1 MKKLPVSAL
10 SLFVVLAVVGLL
22 SRTGNAAES
31 KSAPDVQI
39 QIQPEKT
46 EKAPGPEGRRGEP
59 GTPGAQGPAGTPGP
73 QGAPGMP
80 GPQGPGGGSS
90 GGSTILGMDSTV
102 ALLIGAVLILVVI
115 VAIVAISNSGSSRA

>member
-1 MKKLPVSAL
+1 MKKSLVRAL
-10 SLFVVLAVVGLL
+10 SFFVVLAVVGFFA
-22 SRTGNAAES
+22 SAGNTAES

-46 EKAPGPEGRRGEP
+46 APGPEGAP
-59 GTPGAQGPAGTPGP
+59 GKPGP
-73 QGAPGMP
+73 QGAPGAP
-80 GPQGPGGGSS
+80 GPQGAPAPSGSS

-115 VAIVAISNSGSSRA
+115 VAIVAISKSGTSRA